1 MVRIR
6 ATELYGVAGL
16 LKTLLP
22 CTVLGKA
29 LCSAPLWWVLGT
41 AAVLGISKEKLLS
54 FSFWFI
60 CRSLI
65 LRACKFSVG
74 EFSLMDWV

>member
-6 ATELYGVAGL
+6 ATELHGVAGL

-29 LCSAPLWWVLGT
+29 LCSAPLWWAPGT
-41 AAVLGISKEKLLS
+41 AAVLTFFLWNFKGKIAEFFLLVYLP
-54 FSFWFI
+54 FLNTK
-60 CRSLI
+60 SLQI
-65 LRACKFSVG
+65 
-74 EFSLMDWV
+74 